1 MNVFVLTAGR
11 SGSLTFVRACEHI
24 TNFTAGHETRAGL
37 LGAERMAYPERHIE
51 ADNRLTW
58 LLGRLDAAFGD
69 RALYVHLK
77 RDPEA
82 VAASFRRRWN
92 KPAMRA
98 YRKGILLDLDPGSD
112 PMAVARDYVDTVERN
127 IELFLRGRPQA
138 MVVEL
143 EAAARD
149 FPRFW
154 ERIGATGDLEAAIAE
169 FSVRHHES
177 PAEGR
182 GARPSRTAPRPL
194 GARLRRMVRAG
205 RDRRG

>member
-24 TNFTAGHETRAGL
+24 TNYSAGHETRSGR
-37 LGAERMAYPERHIE
+37 LGADRLAYPDRHIE

-58 LLGRLDAAFGD
+58 LLGRLDDAFGD
-69 RALYVHLK
+69 RAFYVHLK

-82 VAASFRRRWN
+82 VATSFRRRWN
-92 KPAMRA
+92 KPVMRA
-98 YRKGILLDLDPGSD
+98 YRKGILLDLDPDTD

-127 IELFLRGRPQA
+127 IELFLRGRHGT
-138 MVVEL
+138 MIFEL

-154 ERIGATGDLEAAIAE
+154 QHIGAEGDLDAAIAE
-169 FSVRHHES
+169 FSVRHHAS
-177 PAEGR
+177 PEGR
-182 GARPSRTAPRPL
+182 PMTKPSRPTRPPL
-194 GARLRRMVRAG
+194 GARLRRAIRG
-205 RDRRG
+205 RPDGGR